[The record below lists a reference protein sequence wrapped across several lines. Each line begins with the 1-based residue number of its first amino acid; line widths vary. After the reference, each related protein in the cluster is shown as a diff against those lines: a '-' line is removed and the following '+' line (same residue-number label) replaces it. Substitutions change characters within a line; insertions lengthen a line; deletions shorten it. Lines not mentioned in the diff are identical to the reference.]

1 MFNDHKKDL
10 DFNENYNKIDN
21 NKMLKN
27 TVNKDKY
34 NPSSLNNIEVKGDD
48 NLSKSDLS
56 NYFVEDNH
64 NDNNNNLKELLNIN
78 NDNNSRL
85 KNIVREEN
93 KDLVDTTEI
102 REENNINNQVDNHII
117 YQKEE
122 NTFKED
128 AKELLRNQTS
138 KLKNIDYKIK
148 TFIVTYII
156 LAIVF
161 TLVTGLFGSWDV
173 AKIVLLFFFLFGI
186 VVGLFYILFIKFKD
200 KNDRR

>member
-64 NDNNNNLKELLNIN
+64 NDNNNLKELLNIN

>member
-34 NPSSLNNIEVKGDD
+34 NPSSLNNIEVKNDD

>member
-27 TVNKDKY
+27 TVNKDKF
-34 NPSSLNNIEVKGDD
+34 NPSSLNNIEVKDDD

-93 KDLVDTTEI
+93 KDLVDTTKI

-122 NTFKED
+122 NTFKSD
-128 AKELLRNQTS
+128 AKELLKNQTS
-138 KLKNIDYKIK
+138 KLKNIDYKTK

-186 VVGLFYILFIKFKD
+186 VVGLFYILFVKFKD

>member
-27 TVNKDKY
+27 TVNKDKF
-34 NPSSLNNIEVKGDD
+34 NPSSLNNIEVKNDD

-122 NTFKED
+122 NTFKDD
-128 AKELLRNQTS
+128 AKELLKNQTN

-186 VVGLFYILFIKFKD
+186 IVGLFYILFVKFND